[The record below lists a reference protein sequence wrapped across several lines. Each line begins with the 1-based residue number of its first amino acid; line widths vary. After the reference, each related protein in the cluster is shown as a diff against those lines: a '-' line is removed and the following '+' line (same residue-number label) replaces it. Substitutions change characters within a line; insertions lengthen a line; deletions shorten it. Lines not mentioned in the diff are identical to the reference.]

1 MTDSKQRVVRR
12 AWLPQTARQDITT
25 LRRGLSMVFAMAPR
39 CAAAATSLRLVEAL
53 LPALHV
59 WLLKWIIDTVAA
71 AHQSP
76 TLPAAS
82 SRTTL
87 LLAGSYLLLVCV
99 QQTIGVASRLLQG
112 HIRDLIAGQVTLRV
126 MEKAANYPDLT
137 PFESPL
143 FYDRLQR
150 FRNEAAWQPMNLF
163 NGLGG
168 MAQSLLTLLCMLVFL
183 AQFHPVLVLVLVV
196 GAGPSVLSQR
206 RIQEAVWCYLAEITP
221 LRRRLADYAQMLLTA
236 PYAKEVRLFGFS
248 GHLLG
253 RYQELFTELTG
264 HLQRTRTRAARTSMA
279 LSLLA
284 ALGISG
290 AFAYVI
296 HQAQQGRV
304 TLGDLSLYT
313 GALLQANSAALGV
326 VGALAMLHE
335 TLPYM
340 RELFG
345 FLDGKPTMSIKPLG
359 KPAALNGSA
368 LGRSRGKEGFRLER
382 IAFRYPGTER
392 LVFSHL
398 DLEIPWGKTTAVVG
412 ENGAGKSTLVKL
424 LTRLYDPIEG
434 RVLLDG
440 VDLRDYDVEELRRQI
455 AIVFQDFARYQLPV
469 WENIGLGNVD
479 YLHDRRRIAEAA
491 RQAGAD
497 AVIHRLPQGDETLLG
512 REFEGGVELSGGE
525 WQKIALARAFM
536 RDAPFLILDEPTA
549 ALDPRSEYEIYQRFL
564 ELAAGRTTLL
574 ISHRFSTVRMADRI
588 LVLEH
593 GEMIEE
599 GDHRSLMGQGGRY
612 AELYAMQAER
622 YGL

>member
-1 MTDSKQRVVRR
+1 
-12 AWLPQTARQDITT
+12 
-25 LRRGLSMVFAMAPR
+25 MV
-39 CAAAATSLRLVEAL
+39 
-53 LPALHV
+53 
-59 WLLKWIIDTVAA
+59 
-71 AHQSP
+71 
-76 TLPAAS
+76 
-82 SRTTL
+82 
-87 LLAGSYLLLVCV
+87 LAGSYLLLVCV
-99 QQTIGVASRLLQG
+99 QQIIGVISRLLQG
-112 HIRDLIAGQVTLRV
+112 HIRDLLAGQVTLQV
-126 MEKAANYPDLT
+126 MQKAAKYPDLT
-137 PFESPL
+137 PFESPR

-183 AQFHPVLVLVLVV
+183 ARFHPGLVLVLMVA
-196 GAGPSVLSQR
+196 AGPSVLSQR
-206 RIQEAVWCYLAEITP
+206 RIHEAVWCYLAEITP

-236 PYAKEVRLFGFS
+236 PYAKEVRLYGFS
-248 GHLLG
+248 GHLLQ
-253 RYQELFTELTG
+253 RYQELFAELTG
-264 HLQRTRTRAARTSMA
+264 QLQRTRSRAAGTSTA

-284 ALGISG
+284 ALGIAG

-296 HQAQQGRV
+296 QQALQGRV

-345 FLDGKPTMSIKPLG
+345 FLDSAPAMSGTP
-359 KPAALNGSA
+359 SA
-368 LGRSRGKEGFRLER
+368 LSVAGQGGTQAGTRRREGFRLEKV
-382 IAFRYPGTER
+382 AFRYPETER
-392 LVFSHL
+392 AVFERL
-398 DLEIPWGKTTAVVG
+398 DLTIPWGKTTAVVG

-424 LTRLYDPIEG
+424 LTRLYDPTG
-434 RVLLDG
+434 GQVLLDG
-440 VDLRDYDVEELRRQI
+440 IDLREYDLEDLRRHI
-455 AIVFQDFARYQLPV
+455 AVVFQDFARYQLPV

-479 YLHDRRRIAEAA
+479 HFTDRDRIAEAA

-497 AVIHRLPQGDETLLG
+497 AVIRRLPRGDETLLG
-512 REFEGGVELSGGE
+512 REFDGGVELSGGE

-536 RDAPFLILDEPTA
+536 RAAPFLILDEPTA
-549 ALDPRSEYEIYQRFL
+549 ALDARSEYEIYRRFL

-574 ISHRFSTVRMADRI
+574 ISHRFSTVRMADLI
-588 LVLEH
+588 LVLES
-593 GEMIEE
+593 GEVIEE
-599 GDHRSLMGQGGRY
+599 GDHRSLVAYGGRY